1 MFGNNRGF
9 TLVELMIVVVIIGI
23 LAAIAIP
30 NYISMQN
37 RAKEGSV
44 KGNAH
49 SVQLVVE
56 DMAVRTNG
64 TYPQL
69 LDIVPGLFPAGTYPN
84 NPFTGNAITIAAPA
98 FSQGNIGYAV
108 VNNIYDVEGYGETLT
123 VITLSNG

>member
-84 NPFTGNAITIAAPA
+84 NPFTGNVMTIAAPA
-98 FSQGNIGYAV
+98 FSQGK
-108 VNNIYDVEGYGETLT
+108 TLT

>member
-1 MFGNNRGF
+1 MFGNQKGF
-9 TLVELMIVVVIIGI
+9 SLIELMIVVVIIGI

-44 KGNAH
+44 KANAH

-56 DMAVRTNG
+56 DFAVRNNG
-64 TYPQL
+64 TYPA
-69 LDIVPGLFPAGTYPN
+69 LDDIDDSMFPGGAYPT
-84 NPFTGNAITIAAPA
+84 NPFTGAPITIAAPG
-98 FSQGNIGYAV
+98 FSQGNTGYALAAG
-108 VNNIYDVEGYGETLT
+108 IYTVEGYGETAT

>member
-1 MFGNNRGF
+1 MFGNSKGF

-37 RAKEGSV
+37 RAKEASV

-56 DMAVRTNG
+56 DLAVRTDG
-64 TYPQL
+64 IYPQL

-84 NPFTGNAITIAAPA
+84 NPFTGNVMTIAAPA

-108 VNNIYDVEGYGETLT
+108 VNNIYDIEGYGETLT